1 MKSPVS
7 TPRRIRGEIVLTG
20 LRSSVP
26 TPSKRKATRSK
37 KARRKTIRL
46 KQIRS
51 SVGKPREVREAVKA
65 LGLGKL
71 YQFVELPDTKEVRG
85 LMAKANYMLS
95 KLDGPDILFP
105 LEKSTLGDERI
116 RDVVEA
122 VRAESIRAGRK

>member
-1 MKSPVS
+1 MPV
-7 TPRRIRGEIVLTG
+7 
-20 LRSSVP
+20 
-26 TPSKRKATRSK
+26 PSKRKTTRSK

-51 SVGKPREVREAVKA
+51 SVGKPREVREALKA

-71 YQFVELPDTKEVRG
+71 YQFVELPDPKEVRG
-85 LMAKANYMLS
+85 LMAKAPYMLS

-105 LEKSTLGDERI
+105 LEKSTLGEERI

-122 VRAESIRAGRK
+122 VRAEAIRAGRK